1 MKSTINVYTTVCN
14 ELLPTPAKSHYTFN
28 LRDLAKVFQG
38 VLMHNPNDMEDVNT
52 LIKLWYHE
60 ACRVFSDRLINM
72 QDRDW
77 FEEQLTNQITQNFSL
92 DYNEISPVA
101 ERPVLF
107 ADFANDARKYQLIKS
122 HEKMIQ
128 VMGESLEDYNQIST
142 AKMNLVLF
150 MDAAEHVSR
159 ITRIIRHVSNKTPQF
174 H

>member
-1 MKSTINVYTTVCN
+1 
-14 ELLPTPAKSHYTFN
+14 
-28 LRDLAKVFQG
+28 
-38 VLMHNPNDMEDVNT
+38 MHNPNDMEDVNT

-77 FEEQLTNQITQNFSL
+77 FEEQLTKQITQNFSL
-92 DYNEISPVA
+92 DYNEISPVV

-159 ITRIIRHVSNKTPQF
+159 ITRIIRRVLYEVDGTRSMVP
-174 H
+174 